1 VSAAEAV
8 APAAG
13 AGLES
18 SRTSTSTRVGRN
30 TAFRV
35 ASQAISSVINLAGM
49 MLLGN
54 HLSASGYGQYAFYY
68 ALIPLLASVSD
79 LGVGVVVTREAAR
92 DPLAAGR
99 LLGEGIALRLVV
111 AVVMF
116 AIAAVTSAVAL
127 TPADALL
134 VMLVTAAAVLEFG
147 QDVSIWMV
155 RARERL
161 DLEAVL
167 LLVSQTAWIIGIALG
182 VILHATLPFLLAT
195 AVGAFLLRT
204 WVGARMLSRL
214 GLQPSFA
221 TAPARLLRLAAEGWP
236 IAASLLLVVLYGRV
250 GVFVLKGLSTDADVA
265 CFNVAYMLSQ
275 PFGFLGSA
283 LAVAV
288 FPAFARLGGR
298 ASDELSRAL
307 RAASKYQLLVSLPLA
322 AGLFMV
328 SDRMVPLL
336 FHDGSG
342 YARAAAALGITS
354 LALPFVF
361 LNLQS
366 RYLLAAVG
374 QQRVYLI
381 GVAVGLLV
389 NVLGCLLTVPA
400 FGVTGA
406 AWTFVVAEMLVFAAC
421 HGALARHLGYGA
433 LLGEAV
439 RPAAAALIMAAW
451 LWALRGAPLALA
463 VAAGVASYVLA
474 LLLVRALSREEW
486 GVLRDVVRSFR
497 LPRAAGPRRT
507 P

>member
-1 VSAAEAV
+1 MESAHT
-8 APAAG
+8 APG
-13 AGLES
+13 
-18 SRTSTSTRVGRN
+18 TRVGRN

-35 ASQAISSVINLAGM
+35 ASQALSSLINLAGM

-54 HLSASGYGQYAFYY
+54 YLSASGYGQYAFYY
-68 ALIPLLASVSD
+68 ALIPLLASVAD
-79 LGVGVVVTREAAR
+79 LGAGVVVTREASR

-99 LLGEGIALRLVV
+99 LLGEGIVLRLVV
-111 AVVMF
+111 ALALF
-116 AIAAVTSAVAL
+116 AIAGVTSAVAL
-127 TPADALL
+127 APADALL
-134 VMLVTAAAVLEFG
+134 VMIVTAAAVLEFG
-147 QDVSIWMV
+147 QDVSIWMA

-167 LLVSQTAWIIGIALG
+167 LLVSQTAWIAGIALG
-182 VILHATLPFLLAT
+182 VALHATLPFLLAT

-214 GLQPSFA
+214 GLRPSFS

-250 GVFVLKGLSTDADVA
+250 GVFVLKGLSTDAEVA

-298 ASDELSRAL
+298 ASAELSRAL
-307 RAASKYQLLVSLPLA
+307 RAASKYQLVVSLPLA
-322 AGLFMV
+322 AGIFLV
-328 SDRMVPLL
+328 ADRLVPLL
-336 FHDGSG
+336 FHEQGG
-342 YARAAAALGITS
+342 YARAASALGVTA

-374 QQRVYLI
+374 RQRVYLL
-381 GVAVGLLV
+381 GVTCGLLV

-400 FGVTGA
+400 HGVGGA
-406 AWTFVVAEMLVFAAC
+406 AWTFVVAEMLVFVAC
-421 HGALARHLGYGA
+421 HGALARHLGFGA
-433 LLGEAV
+433 LLGEAA

-463 VAAGVASYVLA
+463 VAAGVAIYVAA
-474 LLLVRALSREEW
+474 LVLLRALSREEW
-486 GVLRDVVRSFR
+486 AMVRDVARSFR
-497 LPRAAGPRRT
+497 TGRAAGPRRMS
-507 P
+507 